1 MTSKP
6 SKIGVT
12 VLTVSGLDGCGIWR
26 KLRPGNRSIDRL
38 LKVLRYGVQ
47 RGYWLDWRI
56 TFYDEATR

>member
-1 MTSKP
+1 MSKP

-12 VLTVSGLDGCGIWR
+12 ILTISRVDGCGIWR
-26 KLRPGNRSIDRL
+26 KLQPRHRSIDRL

-56 TFYDEATR
+56 TLYDEVSK